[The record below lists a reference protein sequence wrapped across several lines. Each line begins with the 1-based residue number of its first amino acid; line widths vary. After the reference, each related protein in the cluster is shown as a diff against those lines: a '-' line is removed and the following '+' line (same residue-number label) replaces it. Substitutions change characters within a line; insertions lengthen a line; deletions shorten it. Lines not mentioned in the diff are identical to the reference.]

1 MPFRTRPHIPLS
13 PCCPSYEA
21 VYKEVSENVFERS
34 VTCDKPRLPPVEN
47 YDLDKMVSAGLPLD
61 KVKTTILGGA
71 PSASQ
76 LLEKTEIKK
85 DDKQTKEKE

>member
-1 MPFRTRPHIPLS
+1 MPFRPRPHIPLS
-13 PCCPSYEA
+13 PCCPHYEP

-34 VTCDKPRLPPVEN
+34 LSCQKVSLPPVEN
-47 YDLDKMVSAGLPLD
+47 FDLSKMIEAGLPLD

-85 DDKQTKEKE
+85 DNKQTKEKE